1 MSLRTA
7 VPHDPTVNA
16 VPTRPP
22 LQVRPDVPGTA
33 DLTALRRRFAPIFE
47 RIAAGAADRDVQRTL
62 PYEEIREL
70 NAAGFATLRVPRSH
84 GGPEVSV
91 RTLAALLVDLAAAD
105 SNVAHQYRS
114 HYGFLESLRH
124 KAAPQQDRWYRLVL
138 EGATVGN
145 ASTETSGNALGTLNT
160 TLERLPDGDAVL
172 TGCKGYATASL
183 FSTHTRVSAA
193 VTDDDG
199 RPTSGRC
206 FAVVPV
212 DHEGVELYDDWDGF
226 GQRLTATGTAV
237 FTRVPVDRADVFER
251 QTGTAEAVIEAAYF
265 QLFLLA
271 VLAGIATGARDTAAE
286 LVRRRTRTFNTGS
299 GALFRDDPL
308 IQEAVGRIASTA
320 FAVTATVLHAADA
333 LDTAIEAADRVRA
346 ERGRV
351 NRGADD
357 DVTEQDLA
365 LEIYAAEL
373 AVEQAQVT
381 VPEAAIRAA
390 SELFHAGGAS
400 NTRAGK
406 ALDRFWRNAQTVA
419 THNPIPFRAR
429 SVGDWFVNGTLP
441 EGLNAIGDAPQA
453 PGTTQDGA
461 GGGAGA
467 DGTGDSADADDRIDA
482 DGDAR

>member
-7 VPHDPTVNA
+7 TPHDPTVDA

-22 LQVRPDVPGTA
+22 LEVRPDVPDTA
-33 DLTALRRRFAPIFE
+33 ELEALRRRFAPIVE
-47 RIAAGAADRDVQRTL
+47 RIAAGATERDVTRTL
-62 PYEEIREL
+62 PYEQIREL

-91 RTLAALLVDLAAAD
+91 RTLVSLLVDLAAAD

-124 KAAPQQDRWYRLVL
+124 KAAPQQERWYRLIL

-160 TLERLPDGDAVL
+160 RLERLPDGGAVL
-172 TGCKGYATASL
+172 TGRKGYATASL

-193 VTDDDG
+193 VTDEDG
-199 RPTSGRC
+199 HPTQGRC

-212 DHEGVELYDDWDGF
+212 DQEGVALYDDWDGF

-237 FTRVPVDRADVFER
+237 FTRVPVEPGDLFDR

-271 VLAGIATGARDTAAE
+271 VLAGIAAGARDTAAE
-286 LVRRRTRTFNTGS
+286 LVRHRTRTFNTGS
-299 GALFRDDPL
+299 GALYRDDPL
-308 IQEAVGRIASTA
+308 IQEAVGRVAATS

-333 LDTAIEAADRVRA
+333 LDAAIDAVDRTRA
-346 ERGRV
+346 ERGRAG
-351 NRGADD
+351 RDGEG

-365 LEIYAAEL
+365 PQLYAAEL

-381 VPEAAIRAA
+381 VPEAAIRAS

-441 EGLNAIGDAPQA
+441 EGLNAIGDAADA
-453 PGTTQDGA
+453 PK
-461 GGGAGA
+461 AGA
-467 DGTGDSADADDRIDA
+467 R
-482 DGDAR
+482 

>member
-1 MSLRTA
+1 MPAPTA
-7 VPHDPTVNA
+7 TPHDPSVNA
-16 VPTRPP
+16 VPGRPP
-22 LQVRPDVPGTA
+22 LAVTPDVPDTA
-33 DLTALRRRFAPIFE
+33 DLTRLRRRFAPIFE
-47 RIAAGAADRDVQRTL
+47 RIAAGAAERDVHRTL
-62 PYEEIREL
+62 PYAEIREL

-124 KAAPQQDRWYRLVL
+124 KDAPQQDRWYRLIL
-138 EGATVGN
+138 AGATVGN

-160 TLERLPDGDAVL
+160 TLEPGPDGTALL
-172 TGCKGYATASL
+172 TGRKGYATASL
-183 FSTHTRVSAA
+183 FSSHTRVSAA
-193 VTDDDG
+193 VSDGEG
-199 RPTSGRC
+199 RPTPGRC

-212 DHEGVELYDDWDGF
+212 DQEGVELFDDWDGV

-251 QTGTAEAVIEAAYF
+251 QAGTAEAVIEAAYF

-271 VLAGIATGARDTAAE
+271 VLAGIATGARDTAAD

-308 IQEAVGRIASTA
+308 IQEAVGRIASTS
-320 FAVTATVLHAADA
+320 FSVTATVLHAADA
-333 LDTAIEAADRVRA
+333 LDAAIAAVDGA
-346 ERGRV
+346 EEG
-351 NRGADD
+351 
-357 DVTEQDLA
+357 EDLA
-365 LEIYAAEL
+365 LEVYAAEL

-400 NTRAGK
+400 NTRTGK

-419 THNPIPFRAR
+419 THNPVPFRAR

-441 EGLNAIGDAPQA
+441 EGLNAIGDA
-453 PGTTQDGA
+453 
-461 GGGAGA
+461 AGA
-467 DGTGDSADADDRIDA
+467 PQGSAGTAEEPAATPQGSADADSKA
-482 DGDAR
+482 GAR

>member
-1 MSLRTA
+1 MPVPTA
-7 VPHDPTVNA
+7 NAHDPTVNA
-16 VPTRPP
+16 VPGRPP
-22 LQVRPDVPGTA
+22 LAAVPDVPDTA
-33 DLTALRRRFAPIFE
+33 DLALLRRRFAPIVE
-47 RIAAGAADRDVQRTL
+47 RIAAGAAERDVHRTL
-62 PYEEIREL
+62 PYAEIREL

-91 RTLAALLVDLAAAD
+91 RTLTALLVDLAAAD

-124 KAAPQQDRWYRLVL
+124 KDAAQQDRWYRLVL

-160 TLERLPDGDAVL
+160 TLEQGPDGTALL
-172 TGCKGYATASL
+172 TGRKGYATASL

-199 RPTSGRC
+199 RPTTGRC

-212 DHEGVELYDDWDGF
+212 DQEGVELYDDWDGF

-299 GALFRDDPL
+299 GARYRDDPL

-320 FAVTATVLHAADA
+320 FSVTATVLHAADA
-333 LDTAIEAADRVRA
+333 LDAAIAAVDEARADR
-346 ERGRV
+346 RG
-351 NRGADD
+351 GGGDA
-357 DVTEQDLA
+357 EQDLA

-381 VPEAAIRAA
+381 VPEAAIRAT

-400 NTRAGK
+400 HTRAGK

-441 EGLNAIGDAPQA
+441 EGLNAIGDAPGA
-453 PGTTQDGA
+453 ATTGA
-461 GGGAGA
+461 GGEGAAGA
-467 DGTGDSADADDRIDA
+467 EGTAAQGDPR
-482 DGDAR
+482 

>member
-1 MSLRTA
+1 MSATTA
-7 VPHDPTVNA
+7 APHDPAVNA

-22 LQVRPDVPGTA
+22 LAVTPDVPVTD
-33 DLTALRRRFAPIFE
+33 DLARLRQRFAPIVE
-47 RIAAGAADRDVQRTL
+47 RIAAGAAERDVNRTL
-62 PYEEIREL
+62 PYEQIREL

-91 RTLAALLVDLAAAD
+91 RTLTALLVELAAAD

-114 HYGFLESLRH
+114 HFGFLESLRH
-124 KAAPQQDRWYRLVL
+124 KAAPQQDRWYRLIL

-160 TLERLPDGDAVL
+160 TLEPLPDGGALL
-172 TGCKGYATASL
+172 TGRKGYATASL

-193 VTDDDG
+193 LTDDDG
-199 RPTSGRC
+199 RPTPGRC

-212 DHEGVELYDDWDGF
+212 DQEGVELFDDWDGF

-237 FTRVPVDRADVFER
+237 FTRVPVDRADLFDR
-251 QTGTAEAVIEAAYF
+251 QAGTAEAVVEAAYF
-265 QLFLLA
+265 QHFLLA

-286 LVRRRTRTFNTGS
+286 LVRARTRTFNTGS
-299 GALFRDDPL
+299 GAPYREDPL
-308 IQEAVGRIASTA
+308 IQEAVGRIAATA
-320 FAVTATVLHAADA
+320 FSVTATVLHAADA
-333 LDTAIEAADRVRA
+333 LDAAISAVDTAGEGD
-346 ERGRV
+346 
-351 NRGADD
+351 
-357 DVTEQDLA
+357 DLA

-400 NTRAGK
+400 NTRSGK

-441 EGLNAIGDAPQA
+441 EGLNAIGDAA
-453 PGTTQDGA
+453 GTPKHPEQ
-461 GGGAGA
+461 GGAPSASGA
-467 DGTGDSADADDRIDA
+467 EAGLAAGTAPKGGER
-482 DGDAR
+482 